1 MKFENRSF
9 WIRDLE
15 TISKYFR
22 KHEVIMKLNIIL
34 EFFLLGILI
43 ALSGFFS
50 ASETALMSLNK
61 IRLKYMVESKIK
73 NADKIEKLLETPDK
87 MLGSILLGNNAVNI
101 AATSVATA
109 LAFSFFPDG
118 RKGVA
123 YVTAIMT
130 FLILVFG
137 EITPKSLAV
146 QYTEKISIFVSAP
159 ILFLSKLFSPLIY
172 LLTKVTA
179 VIIRFFGGDVNEKK
193 PFITSEE
200 LRTIVDV
207 SSQEGI
213 LEHDE
218 KEMIYNIFEF
228 GDLRIKDVMV
238 QRMDMLSISLDASYQ
253 EVIEMFQAKKFSRLP
268 VYDDTIDNVVGLL
281 YAKDLFFKEVSDG
294 LSVEEFSI
302 ADYMR
307 EPFYT
312 FEFIK
317 ISDFFKQMQGDRN
330 HLAIVLDEYGGV
342 AGLVTMEDVVESIF
356 GEINDEFDE
365 EEEQDIELI
374 KENEYVINGNVRI
387 DELNEL
393 LNTNF
398 QSEEFE
404 SFGGFIIG
412 ILGRLPKTGE
422 IVHYKS
428 YKFIVEKVE
437 KNRINKIRIFI

>member
-1 MKFENRSF
+1 
-9 WIRDLE
+9 
-15 TISKYFR
+15 
-22 KHEVIMKLNIIL
+22 MKLNIIL